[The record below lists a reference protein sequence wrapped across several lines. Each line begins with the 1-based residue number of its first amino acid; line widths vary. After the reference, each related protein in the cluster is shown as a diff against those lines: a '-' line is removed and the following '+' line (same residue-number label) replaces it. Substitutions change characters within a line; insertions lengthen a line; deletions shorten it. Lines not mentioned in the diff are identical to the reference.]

1 MKTLRYFA
9 FAASI
14 LAVACAKENNEPVL
28 AEAQEMTFSASAE
41 EGYTKTGLE
50 EIENGAKVLWL
61 DTDKISVFDGANANC
76 EFATTEGGETAEFSG
91 KAVAVAEGSNWYA
104 VYPYTA
110 ANSISGTTISTTL
123 PAVQKVASNAI
134 ADGVNVTAAKS
145 ATNSFQFK
153 NLCGLIR
160 IAVPAEFSALKS
172 VTINSDKA
180 IAGEFTVDCSGEAP
194 AFASAGAD
202 AVKSVTLQKAD
213 DSAMS
218 AGNWY
223 VAAFPGTHN
232 ISIILTDNSGK
243 KVILGGNVNVS
254 VKASKIAG
262 VGKVDTDVFTH
273 TTHLVKSSD
282 DLQAAI
288 DAAAAGDRLLLAA
301 GTYKGNFTLKDGVN
315 ISGGWNADYTVCD
328 PETYKTVLDGDKKGR
343 VLTQSAAFN
352 NETVI
357 SGVGITN
364 GENSADNNGG
374 GAYVRGKCIVENC
387 EIYSNKAASTSGQG
401 GGIWADANAI
411 VRNCHIHDNY
421 AQNTGGGAVVKGQ
434 ISYCLI
440 ENNNAPD
447 NVGGGLQ
454 IHGGSAASNTC
465 GTMFNCIVRNNS
477 SKNGGGIR
485 SYNATQIANCLVVGN
500 TATSG
505 GVSGV
510 LFNVANNQNYGASIV
525 NCTVANNYDAA
536 EASSNSSGI
545 YTNMNG
551 TIKSCIIY
559 GNYSKSKAADQAVQ
573 VYINHKW
580 THFVNNA
587 YTDGGFKYKSD
598 WDTTR
603 NKDSQTIPADASIF
617 TDAANGD
624 FTLTSAATMCI
635 DKGNTSIY
643 GFMTTDLAGNN
654 RKVDTIDIGCYEYQ
668 K

>member
-104 VYPYTA
+104 VYPYNA

-123 PAVQKVASNAI
+123 PAVQKVVSNAI

-213 DSAMS
+213 DSAMT

-243 KVILGGNVNVS
+243 KVILGGNVNVT

-282 DLQAAI
+282 DLQVAINAAN
-288 DAAAAGDRLLLAA
+288 AGDRLLLAA
-301 GTYKGNFTLKDGVN
+301 GTYTGNFTLKDGVN

-343 VLTQSAAFN
+343 VLTQSSEFTN
-352 NETVI
+352 QTII
-357 SGVGITN
+357 SGLGITN
-364 GENSADNNGG
+364 GQNSANINGG
-374 GAYVRGKCIVENC
+374 GAYVRKNCIVENC
-387 EIYSNKAASTSGQG
+387 EIYNNTVTGSDNKGQG

-411 VRNCHIHDNY
+411 IRHCHIHDNF
-421 AQNTGGGAVVKGQ
+421 AKDTGGGAYVKGQ
-434 ISYCLI
+434 ISYCII

-454 IHGGSAASNTC
+454 VQAGSSANNMC

-477 SKNGGGIR
+477 SKNAGGIR
-485 SYNATQIANCLVVGN
+485 SNNKTQIANCLVYGN

-505 GVSGV
+505 GVSGI
-510 LFNVANNQNYGASIV
+510 LCNNDAPSVV
-525 NCTVANNYDAA
+525 NCTIVNNYDASSNA
-536 EASSNSSGI
+536 ENSSGLYI
-545 YTNMNG
+545 SANG
-551 TIKSCIIY
+551 TIKNCIIS
-559 GNYSKSKAADQAVQ
+559 GNYSAAKTADEAVQ
-573 VYINHKW
+573 VFINHKW
-580 THFVNNA
+580 THFQNNA
-587 YTDGGFKYKSD
+587 IREGGLKTNAE

-603 NKDSQTIPADASIF
+603 NKNPQTIPASASIF
-617 TDAANGD
+617 TDAAKGD
-624 FTLTSAATMCI
+624 FSLTSAATMCI

-643 GFMTTDLAGNN
+643 GFMTTDIAGNA

>member
-41 EGYTKTGLE
+41 DGYTKTGLE

-104 VYPYTA
+104 VYPYNA

-180 IAGEFTVDCSGEAP
+180 IAGAFTVDCSGEAP

-213 DSAMS
+213 DSAMT

-232 ISIILTDNSGK
+232 ISIVLTDNSGK

-262 VGKVDTDVFTH
+262 VGEVDTDVFTH

-288 DAAAAGDRLLLAA
+288 DAAAVGDRLLLAA

-364 GENSADNNGG
+364 GENSSDNNGG

-454 IHGGSAASNTC
+454 IHGGDAADNMC

-485 SYNATQIANCLVVGN
+485 SYKFTQVANCLVYGN
-500 TATSG
+500 TATGG
-505 GVSGV
+505 GVSGI
-510 LFNVANNQNYGASIV
+510 LCNTDAASIV
-525 NCTVANNYDAA
+525 NCTIVNNYDAA
-536 EASSNSSGI
+536 DAAENSSGI
-545 YTNMNG
+545 YINSNG
-551 TIKSCIIY
+551 TIKNCIIY
-559 GNYSKSKAADQAVQ
+559 GNYSTAKTADEAVQ
-573 VYINHKW
+573 VFINHKW
-580 THFVNNA
+580 TRIYNNA
-587 YTDGGFKYKSD
+587 FREGGLQTKSD
-598 WDTTR
+598 WDTSR
-603 NKDSQTIPADASIF
+603 NLNSQSIPASASIF
-617 TDAANGD
+617 TDTAKGD
-624 FTLTSAATMCI
+624 FSLTSAATMCI
-635 DKGNTSIY
+635 DQGNTSIY
-643 GFMTTDLAGNN
+643 GFMTTDIAGKA
-654 RKVDTIDIGCYEYQ
+654 RVVDTVDIGCYEYQ

>member
-41 EGYTKTGLE
+41 DGYTKTGLE

-104 VYPYTA
+104 VYPYNA
-110 ANSISGTTISTTL
+110 ANSISGTTISTIL

-213 DSAMS
+213 DSAMT

-232 ISIILTDNSGK
+232 ISIVLTDNSGK

-262 VGKVDTDVFTH
+262 VGEVDTDVFTH

-288 DAAAAGDRLLLAA
+288 NAAAAGDRLLLAA

-328 PETYKTVLDGDKKGR
+328 PETYKTVLDGNKAGI
-343 VLTQSAAFN
+343 VLTQSADFEN
-352 NETVI
+352 VTTI
-357 SGVGITN
+357 SELCITN
-364 GENSADNNGG
+364 GSTTGD
-374 GAYVRGKCIVENC
+374 GAGIYSRKNCNIKNC
-387 EIYSNKAASTSGQG
+387 EIYGNAAKNGA
-401 GGIWADANAI
+401 GIYQNGTGEI
-411 VRNCHIHDNY
+411 INCHIHDNISSNSAGGAY
-421 AQNTGGGAVVKGQ
+421 VKGTISNCLLENNEATSNAGGGCQLQHGKMFNCILKNNIGKNASGLRCYGNTTAANSLIVNNTCTSAGGAVVLNG
-434 ISYCLI
+434 
-440 ENNNAPD
+440 ENS
-447 NVGGGLQ
+447 
-454 IHGGSAASNTC
+454 HGH
-465 GTMFNCIVRNNS
+465 V
-477 SKNGGGIR
+477 
-485 SYNATQIANCLVVGN
+485 IANL
-500 TATSG
+500 TI
-505 GVSGV
+505 
-510 LFNVANNQNYGASIV
+510 ANNHNE
-525 NCTVANNYDAA
+525 ANGTNAC
-536 EASSNSSGI
+536 GV

-551 TIKSCIIY
+551 RIVGCIIY
-559 GNYSKSKAADQAVQ
+559 GNTIVGVETGSAPQLA
-573 VYINHKW
+573 INHKYPRLW
-580 THFVNNA
+580 NNA
-587 YTDGGFKYKSD
+587 IQTGGVNLLNSEY
-598 WDTTR
+598 DTPR
-603 NKDSQTIPADASIF
+603 NVSPTYIDFGSALF
-617 TDAANGD
+617 TNAAQGD
-624 FTLTSAATMCI
+624 FTLVSTATCI
-635 DKGNTSIY
+635 DKGETNDTDSNYADKFGDAKKVIDLLK
-643 GFMTTDLAGNN
+643 TDLAGNT
-654 RKVDTIDIGCYEYQ
+654 RVCGTEIDCGCYEYQ

>member
-28 AEAQEMTFSASAE
+28 AEAQEMTFSAAAE
-41 EGYTKTGLE
+41 DGYTKTGLE

-61 DTDKISVFDGANANC
+61 ATDKISVFDGANANC
-76 EFATTEGGETAEFSG
+76 EFSTTESGQTAEFSG
-91 KAVAVAEGSNWYA
+91 KAVAIAEGGSWYA
-104 VYPYTA
+104 VYPYNA
-110 ANSISGTTISTTL
+110 ANSINGTTISTTL
-123 PAVQKVASNAI
+123 PSVQKVASNAI

-213 DSAMS
+213 DSAMT

-232 ISIILTDNSGK
+232 ISIVLTDNSGK

-262 VGKVDTDVFTH
+262 VGEVDTDVFTH

-282 DLQAAI
+282 NLQAAI

-328 PETYKTVLDGDKKGR
+328 PKTYKTVLDGEQKGS
-343 VLTQSAAFN
+343 VIIGSTFSNTTTIEGLVIKNGKTSL
-352 NETVI
+352 NE
-357 SGVGITN
+357 
-364 GENSADNNGG
+364 
-374 GAYVRGKCIVENC
+374 
-387 EIYSNKAASTSGQG
+387 G
-401 GGIWADANAI
+401 GGIYIKENTI
-411 VRNCHIHDNY
+411 VRYCEICN
-421 AQNTGGGAVVKGQ
+421 NTA
-434 ISYCLI
+434 
-440 ENNNAPD
+440 
-447 NVGGGLQ
+447 
-454 IHGGSAASNTC
+454 T
-465 GTMFNCIVRNNS
+465 
-477 SKNGGGIR
+477 SKNGGGISQSAASCITYDCHIHDNVCTGANGAGAYVR
-485 SYNATQIANCLVVGN
+485 GTMYNCILENNSCANNGGGAQVHNGTMYNCTVRNNSANNAGGIRAYQTSTVIANCLISEN
-500 TATSG
+500 TANSG
-505 GVSGV
+505 GVSG
-510 LFNVANNQNYGASIV
+510 LSCDAGLIAAL
-525 NCTVANNYDAA
+525 NCTIVNNYDAA
-536 EASSNSSGI
+536 TASGSSSALYVKG
-545 YTNMNG
+545 NG
-551 TIKSCIIY
+551 TLKSCIVF
-559 GNYSKSKAADQAVQ
+559 GNYTASKNANEAVQ
-573 VYINHKW
+573 VYINHQYTWLK
-580 THFVNNA
+580 NNA
-587 YTDGGFKYKSD
+587 IRDGGLKLLDTYDPNSD
-598 WDTTR
+598 GRESDT
-603 NKDSQTIPADASIF
+603 QTIPAGASIF

-643 GFMTTDLAGNN
+643 GFMTTDLAGNS
-654 RKVDTIDIGCYEYQ
+654 RTVDTIDIGCYEYQ

>member
-41 EGYTKTGLE
+41 DGYTKTGLE

-104 VYPYTA
+104 VYPYNA

-180 IAGEFTVDCSGEAP
+180 IAGAFTVDCSGEAP

-213 DSAMS
+213 DSAMT

-232 ISIILTDNSGK
+232 ISIVLTDNSGK

-262 VGKVDTDVFTH
+262 VGEVDTDVFTH

-485 SYNATQIANCLVVGN
+485 SYNYTQIANCLIVGN

-505 GVSGV
+505 GVSGI
-510 LFNVANNQNYGASIV
+510 LCNNNAAAVV
-525 NCTVANNYDAA
+525 NCTIANNYDAA
-536 EASSNSSGI
+536 DAAGNSSGLYI
-545 YTNMNG
+545 NANG
-551 TIKSCIIY
+551 TIKNCIVY
-559 GNYSKSKAADQAVQ
+559 GNYSKSKVADQAVQ
-573 VYINHKW
+573 VYINNQYTWLKNNAVHANGLKK
-580 THFVNNA
+580 VNN
-587 YTDGGFKYKSD
+587 YDPNGNGRDTD
-598 WDTTR
+598 T
-603 NKDSQTIPADASIF
+603 QTIASGTSIF

-643 GFMTTDLAGNN
+643 GFMTTDLAGNS
-654 RKVDTIDIGCYEYQ
+654 RTVDTIDIGCYEYQ

>member
-76 EFATTEGGETAEFSG
+76 EFATTKGGETAEFSG

-104 VYPYTA
+104 VYPYNA

-123 PAVQKVASNAI
+123 PAVQKVVSNAI

-213 DSAMS
+213 DSAMT

-232 ISIILTDNSGK
+232 ICISLTDNNGK
-243 KVILGGNVNVS
+243 TVILGGNVNVK
-254 VKASKIAG
+254 VQASKITG
-262 VGKVDTDVFTH
+262 VGEVDTDVFTH
-273 TTHLVKSSD
+273 STVLVKAGD

-288 DAAAAGDRLLLAA
+288 NAANAGDRLLLAA
-301 GTYKGNFTLKDGVN
+301 GTYIGNFTLKDGVN
-315 ISGGWNADYTVCD
+315 ISGGWNATYTVCD
-328 PETYKTVLDGDKKGR
+328 PKTYKTVLDGDKKGIT
-343 VLTQSAAFN
+343 LNQSSNFN
-352 NETVI
+352 NPTNI
-357 SGVGITN
+357 SGLTIQNGYSTSDGGGILIRKNTTVRNCIMTDNTAGKGAGLYIREEGKAYDCIIKNNTATDKSGGVQIYKFGTLENCIVTN
-364 GENSADNNGG
+364 NTAANDGGGILLSTGGNIHNCLVINNTCNGNGASGIRVQGDAANRVINTTIANNHNTTSNTATYAVYYDNNGRL
-374 GAYVRGKCIVENC
+374 V
-387 EIYSNKAASTSGQG
+387 
-401 GGIWADANAI
+401 
-411 VRNCHIHDNY
+411 
-421 AQNTGGGAVVKGQ
+421 
-434 ISYCLI
+434 
-440 ENNNAPD
+440 
-447 NVGGGLQ
+447 
-454 IHGGSAASNTC
+454 
-465 GTMFNCIVRNNS
+465 NS
-477 SKNGGGIR
+477 
-485 SYNATQIANCLVVGN
+485 
-500 TATSG
+500 
-505 GVSGV
+505 
-510 LFNVANNQNYGASIV
+510 
-525 NCTVANNYDAA
+525 
-536 EASSNSSGI
+536 
-545 YTNMNG
+545 
-551 TIKSCIIY
+551 IIY
-559 GNYSKSKAADQAVQ
+559 GNTVANVDNPQQ
-573 VYINHKW
+573 VYINHKYPYLW
-580 THFVNNA
+580 NNA
-587 YTDGGFKYKSD
+587 VTINGIKFHAEYDTLRNCDTVNIETDIF
-598 WDTTR
+598 
-603 NKDSQTIPADASIF
+603 NDS
-617 TDAANGD
+617 ANND
-624 FTLTSAATMCI
+624 FTLKSNAVCI
-635 DKGNTSIY
+635 DKGAETSVSEYNDKFTDEKNIISNL
-643 GFMTTDLAGNN
+643 TTDLAGNN
-654 RKVDTIDIGCYEYQ
+654 RKVGTIDIGCYEYQ

>member
-41 EGYTKTGLE
+41 DGYTKTGLE

-123 PAVQKVASNAI
+123 PAVQRVASNAI

-180 IAGEFTVDCSGEAP
+180 IAGAFTVDCSGEAP

-213 DSAMS
+213 DSAMT

-232 ISIILTDNSGK
+232 ISIVLTDNSGK

-262 VGKVDTDVFTH
+262 VGEVDTDVFTH

-374 GAYVRGKCIVENC
+374 GAYVKGKCIVENC

-485 SYNATQIANCLVVGN
+485 SFNYTQIANCLIVGN

-505 GVSGV
+505 GVSGI
-510 LFNVANNQNYGASIV
+510 LCNNNAAAVV
-525 NCTVANNYDAA
+525 NCTIANNYDAA
-536 EASSNSSGI
+536 DAAGNSSGLYI
-545 YTNMNG
+545 NANG
-551 TIKSCIIY
+551 TIKNCIVY
-559 GNYSKSKAADQAVQ
+559 GNYSKSKVADQAVQ
-573 VYINHKW
+573 VYINNQYTWLKNNAVHANGLKK
-580 THFVNNA
+580 VNN
-587 YTDGGFKYKSD
+587 YDPNGNGRDTD
-598 WDTTR
+598 T
-603 NKDSQTIPADASIF
+603 QTIASGTSIF

>member
-41 EGYTKTGLE
+41 DGYTKTGLE

-91 KAVAVAEGSNWYA
+91 KAVAVDEGSNWYA
-104 VYPYTA
+104 VYPYNA

-160 IAVPAEFSALKS
+160 IAIPAEFSALKS

-180 IAGEFTVDCSGEAP
+180 IAGAFTVDCSGEAP

-213 DSAMS
+213 DSAMT

-232 ISIILTDNSGK
+232 ISIVLTDNSGK

-262 VGKVDTDVFTH
+262 VGEVDTDVFTH

-288 DAAAAGDRLLLAA
+288 DAAAVGDRLLLAA

-343 VLTQSAAFN
+343 VLTQSSEFAN
-352 NETVI
+352 KTLI
-357 SGVGITN
+357 SGLGITN
-364 GENSADNNGG
+364 GQNSADNNGG
-374 GAYVRGKCIVENC
+374 GAYVRKNCIVENC

-485 SYNATQIANCLVVGN
+485 SYNYTQIANCLIVGN

-505 GVSGV
+505 GVSGI
-510 LFNVANNQNYGASIV
+510 LCNNNAAAVV
-525 NCTVANNYDAA
+525 NCTIANNYDAA
-536 EASSNSSGI
+536 DAAGNSSGLYI
-545 YTNMNG
+545 NANG
-551 TIKSCIIY
+551 TIKNCIVY
-559 GNYSKSKAADQAVQ
+559 GNYSKSKVADQAVQ
-573 VYINHKW
+573 VYINNQYTWLKNNAVHANGLKK
-580 THFVNNA
+580 VNN
-587 YTDGGFKYKSD
+587 YDPNGNGRDTD
-598 WDTTR
+598 T
-603 NKDSQTIPADASIF
+603 QTIASGTSIF

-643 GFMTTDLAGNN
+643 GFMTTDLAGNS
-654 RKVDTIDIGCYEYQ
+654 RTVDTIDIGCYEYQ

>member
-41 EGYTKTGLE
+41 DGYTKTGLE

-91 KAVAVAEGSNWYA
+91 KAVAVDEGSSWYA
-104 VYPYTA
+104 VYPYNA

-180 IAGEFTVDCSGEAP
+180 IAGAFTVDCSGEAP
-194 AFASAGAD
+194 VFGAAGAE

-213 DSAMS
+213 DSAMT

-232 ISIILTDNSGK
+232 ISIVLTDNSGK

-262 VGKVDTDVFTH
+262 VGEVDTDVFTH

-288 DAAAAGDRLLLAA
+288 NAAAAGDRLLLAA

-328 PETYKTVLDGDKKGR
+328 PETYKTVLDGDKKGITLNQSSNFNNPTNISGLTIQNGYSTSDGGGILIRKNTTVRNCIMTDNTAGKGAGLYIREEGKAYDCIIKNNTATDKSGGVQIYKLGTLENCIVTNNTAANDGGGILLSTGGNIHNCLVINNTCNGNGASGIR
-343 VLTQSAAFN
+343 VQGSAANRVINTTIAN
-352 NETVI
+352 NHNTTSNTATYAVYY
-357 SGVGITN
+357 
-364 GENSADNNGG
+364 DNNGRL
-374 GAYVRGKCIVENC
+374 V
-387 EIYSNKAASTSGQG
+387 
-401 GGIWADANAI
+401 
-411 VRNCHIHDNY
+411 
-421 AQNTGGGAVVKGQ
+421 
-434 ISYCLI
+434 
-440 ENNNAPD
+440 
-447 NVGGGLQ
+447 
-454 IHGGSAASNTC
+454 
-465 GTMFNCIVRNNS
+465 NS
-477 SKNGGGIR
+477 
-485 SYNATQIANCLVVGN
+485 
-500 TATSG
+500 
-505 GVSGV
+505 
-510 LFNVANNQNYGASIV
+510 
-525 NCTVANNYDAA
+525 
-536 EASSNSSGI
+536 
-545 YTNMNG
+545 
-551 TIKSCIIY
+551 IIY
-559 GNYSKSKAADQAVQ
+559 GNTVANVDNPQQ
-573 VYINHKW
+573 VYINHKYPYLW
-580 THFVNNA
+580 NNA
-587 YTDGGFKYKSD
+587 VTINGIKFHAEYDTPRNCDTVNIETDIF
-598 WDTTR
+598 
-603 NKDSQTIPADASIF
+603 NDS
-617 TDAANGD
+617 ANND
-624 FTLTSAATMCI
+624 FTLKSNAVCI
-635 DKGNTSIY
+635 DKGAETSVSEYNDKFTDEKNIISNL
-643 GFMTTDLAGNN
+643 TTDLAGNN
-654 RKVDTIDIGCYEYQ
+654 RKVGTIDIGCYEYQ

>member
-41 EGYTKTGLE
+41 DGYTKTGLE
-50 EIENGAKVLWL
+50 EIKNGAKVLWL

-104 VYPYTA
+104 VYPYNA

-180 IAGEFTVDCSGEAP
+180 IAGAFTVDCSGEAP

-202 AVKSVTLQKAD
+202 AVKSVTLQRAD
-213 DSAMS
+213 DSAMT

-232 ISIILTDNSGK
+232 ISIVLTDNSGK

-262 VGKVDTDVFTH
+262 VGEVDTDVFTH
-273 TTHLVKSSD
+273 TTHLVKAGD

-288 DAAAAGDRLLLAA
+288 KAAAAGDRLLLAA

-328 PETYKTVLDGDKKGR
+328 PETYKTVLDGDKAGIT
-343 VLTQSAAFN
+343 LNQSSNFN
-352 NETVI
+352 NPTNI
-357 SGVGITN
+357 SGLTIQNGYSTGDGGGILIRKNTTVRNCIMTDNTAGKGAGLYIREEGKAYDCIIKNNTATDKSGGVQIHKFGTLENCIVTN
-364 GENSADNNGG
+364 NTAANDGGGILLSTGGNIHNCLVINNTCNGNGASGIRVQGDAANRVINTTIANNHNTTSNTATYAVYYDNNGRL
-374 GAYVRGKCIVENC
+374 V
-387 EIYSNKAASTSGQG
+387 
-401 GGIWADANAI
+401 
-411 VRNCHIHDNY
+411 
-421 AQNTGGGAVVKGQ
+421 
-434 ISYCLI
+434 
-440 ENNNAPD
+440 
-447 NVGGGLQ
+447 
-454 IHGGSAASNTC
+454 
-465 GTMFNCIVRNNS
+465 NS
-477 SKNGGGIR
+477 
-485 SYNATQIANCLVVGN
+485 
-500 TATSG
+500 
-505 GVSGV
+505 
-510 LFNVANNQNYGASIV
+510 
-525 NCTVANNYDAA
+525 
-536 EASSNSSGI
+536 
-545 YTNMNG
+545 
-551 TIKSCIIY
+551 IIY
-559 GNYSKSKAADQAVQ
+559 GNTVANVDNPQQ
-573 VYINHKW
+573 VYIDHKYPYLW
-580 THFVNNA
+580 NNA
-587 YTDGGFKYKSD
+587 VTINGIKFHAQYDTSRYCDTVNIETDIF
-598 WDTTR
+598 
-603 NKDSQTIPADASIF
+603 NDS
-617 TDAANGD
+617 ANND
-624 FTLTSAATMCI
+624 FTLKSNAVCI
-635 DKGNTSIY
+635 DKGAETSVSAYNNKFTDEKNIISNL
-643 GFMTTDLAGNN
+643 TTDLAGNN
-654 RKVDTIDIGCYEYQ
+654 RKVGTIDIGCYEYQ

>member
-76 EFATTEGGETAEFSG
+76 EFATTEDGETAEFSG

-104 VYPYTA
+104 VYPYNA

-123 PAVQKVASNAI
+123 PAVQKVVSNAI

-180 IAGEFTVDCSGEAP
+180 IAGAFTVDCSGEAP

-213 DSAMS
+213 DSAMT

-232 ISIILTDNSGK
+232 ISIVLTDNSGK

-262 VGKVDTDVFTH
+262 VGEVDTDVFTH

-288 DAAAAGDRLLLAA
+288 NAAAAGDRLLLAA

-485 SYNATQIANCLVVGN
+485 SYNYTQIANCLIVGN

-505 GVSGV
+505 GVSGI
-510 LFNVANNQNYGASIV
+510 LCNNNAAAVV
-525 NCTVANNYDAA
+525 NCTIANNYDAA
-536 EASSNSSGI
+536 DAAGNSSGLYI
-545 YTNMNG
+545 NANG
-551 TIKSCIIY
+551 TIKNCIVY
-559 GNYSKSKAADQAVQ
+559 GNYSKSKVADQAVQ
-573 VYINHKW
+573 VYINNQYTWLKNNAVHANGLKK
-580 THFVNNA
+580 VNN
-587 YTDGGFKYKSD
+587 YDPNGNGRDTD
-598 WDTTR
+598 T
-603 NKDSQTIPADASIF
+603 QTIASGTSIF

-643 GFMTTDLAGNN
+643 GFMTTDLAGNS
-654 RKVDTIDIGCYEYQ
+654 RTVDTIDIGCYEYQ

>member
-104 VYPYTA
+104 VYPYNA

-180 IAGEFTVDCSGEAP
+180 IAGAFTVDCSGEAP

-213 DSAMS
+213 DSAMT

-232 ISIILTDNSGK
+232 ISIVLTDNSGK

-262 VGKVDTDVFTH
+262 VGEVDTDVFTH

-288 DAAAAGDRLLLAA
+288 DAAAVGDRLLLAA

-485 SYNATQIANCLVVGN
+485 SYNYTQIANCLIVGN

-505 GVSGV
+505 GVSGI
-510 LFNVANNQNYGASIV
+510 LCNNNAAAVV
-525 NCTVANNYDAA
+525 NCTIANNYDAA
-536 EASSNSSGI
+536 DAAGNSSGLYI
-545 YTNMNG
+545 NANG
-551 TIKSCIIY
+551 TIKNCIVY
-559 GNYSKSKAADQAVQ
+559 GNYSKSKVADQAVQ
-573 VYINHKW
+573 VYINNQYTWLKNNAVHANGLKK
-580 THFVNNA
+580 VNN
-587 YTDGGFKYKSD
+587 YDPNGNGRDTD
-598 WDTTR
+598 T
-603 NKDSQTIPADASIF
+603 QTIASGTSIF

-643 GFMTTDLAGNN
+643 GFMTTDLAGNS
-654 RKVDTIDIGCYEYQ
+654 RTVDTIDIGCYEYQ

>member
-1 MKTLRYFA
+1 MDDSRRPTL
-9 FAASI
+9 I
-14 LAVACAKENNEPVL
+14 ICN
-28 AEAQEMTFSASAE
+28 
-41 EGYTKTGLE
+41 
-50 EIENGAKVLWL
+50 
-61 DTDKISVFDGANANC
+61 GANANC

-91 KAVAVAEGSNWYA
+91 KAVAVDEGSNWYA
-104 VYPYTA
+104 VYPYNA

-180 IAGEFTVDCSGEAP
+180 IAGAFTVDCSGEAP

-213 DSAMS
+213 DSAMT

-232 ISIILTDNSGK
+232 ISIVLTDNSGK
-243 KVILGGNVNVS
+243 KVILGGNVKVS

-262 VGKVDTDVFTH
+262 VGEVDTDVFTH

-288 DAAAAGDRLLLAA
+288 NAAAAGDRLLLAA

-485 SYNATQIANCLVVGN
+485 SYNYTQIANCLIVGN

-505 GVSGV
+505 GVSGI
-510 LFNVANNQNYGASIV
+510 LCNNNAAAVV
-525 NCTVANNYDAA
+525 NCTIANNYDAA
-536 EASSNSSGI
+536 DAAGNSSGLYI
-545 YTNMNG
+545 NANG
-551 TIKSCIIY
+551 TIKNCIVY
-559 GNYSKSKAADQAVQ
+559 GNYSKSKVADQAVQ
-573 VYINHKW
+573 VYINNQYTWLKNNAVHANGLKK
-580 THFVNNA
+580 VNN
-587 YTDGGFKYKSD
+587 YDPNGNGRDTD
-598 WDTTR
+598 T
-603 NKDSQTIPADASIF
+603 QTIASGTSIF

-643 GFMTTDLAGNN
+643 GFMTTDLAGNS
-654 RKVDTIDIGCYEYQ
+654 RTVDTIDIGCYEYQ

>member
-28 AEAQEMTFSASAE
+28 AEVQEMTFSASAE
-41 EGYTKTGLE
+41 DGYTKTGLE

-91 KAVAVAEGSNWYA
+91 KAVAVAEGSSWYA
-104 VYPYTA
+104 IYPYNA

-180 IAGEFTVDCSGEAP
+180 IAGAFTVDCSGEAP

-213 DSAMS
+213 DSAMT

-232 ISIILTDNSGK
+232 ISIVLTDNSGK

-262 VGKVDTDVFTH
+262 VGEVDTDVFTH

-288 DAAAAGDRLLLAA
+288 DAAAVGDRLLLAA

-315 ISGGWNADYTVCD
+315 ISGGWNADYTICD

-485 SYNATQIANCLVVGN
+485 SYNYTQIANCLIVGN

-505 GVSGV
+505 GVSGI
-510 LFNVANNQNYGASIV
+510 LCNNNAAAVV
-525 NCTVANNYDAA
+525 NCTIANNYDAA
-536 EASSNSSGI
+536 DAAGNSSGLYI
-545 YTNMNG
+545 NANG
-551 TIKSCIIY
+551 PIKNCIVY
-559 GNYSKSKAADQAVQ
+559 GNYSKSKVADQAVQ
-573 VYINHKW
+573 VYINNQYTWLKNNAVHANGLKK
-580 THFVNNA
+580 VNN
-587 YTDGGFKYKSD
+587 YDPNGNGRDTD
-598 WDTTR
+598 T
-603 NKDSQTIPADASIF
+603 QTIASGTSIF

-643 GFMTTDLAGNN
+643 GFMTTDLAGNS
-654 RKVDTIDIGCYEYQ
+654 RTVDTIDIGCYEYQ

>member
-104 VYPYTA
+104 VYPYNA

-213 DSAMS
+213 DSAMT

-232 ISIILTDNSGK
+232 ISIVLTDNSGK

-262 VGKVDTDVFTH
+262 VGEVDTDVFTH

-288 DAAAAGDRLLLAA
+288 NAAAAGDRLLLAV

-328 PETYKTVLDGDKKGR
+328 PETYKTVLDGNKAGIT
-343 VLTQSAAFN
+343 LNQSSNFN
-352 NETVI
+352 NPTNI
-357 SGVGITN
+357 SGLTIQNGYSTGDGGGILIRKNTTVRNCIMTDNTAGKGAGLYIREEGKAYDCIIKNNTATDKSGGVQIHKLGTLENCIVTN
-364 GENSADNNGG
+364 NTAANDGGGILLSTGGNIHNCLVINNTCNGNGASGIRVQGNAANRVINTTIANNHNTTSNTATYAVYYDNNGRL
-374 GAYVRGKCIVENC
+374 V
-387 EIYSNKAASTSGQG
+387 
-401 GGIWADANAI
+401 
-411 VRNCHIHDNY
+411 
-421 AQNTGGGAVVKGQ
+421 
-434 ISYCLI
+434 
-440 ENNNAPD
+440 
-447 NVGGGLQ
+447 
-454 IHGGSAASNTC
+454 
-465 GTMFNCIVRNNS
+465 NS
-477 SKNGGGIR
+477 
-485 SYNATQIANCLVVGN
+485 
-500 TATSG
+500 
-505 GVSGV
+505 
-510 LFNVANNQNYGASIV
+510 
-525 NCTVANNYDAA
+525 
-536 EASSNSSGI
+536 
-545 YTNMNG
+545 
-551 TIKSCIIY
+551 IIY
-559 GNYSKSKAADQAVQ
+559 GNTVANVDNPQQ
-573 VYINHKW
+573 VYINHYYPYLW
-580 THFVNNA
+580 NNA
-587 YTDGGFKYKSD
+587 VTINGIKFHAEYDTQRNCDTVNIETDIF
-598 WDTTR
+598 
-603 NKDSQTIPADASIF
+603 NDS
-617 TDAANGD
+617 ANND
-624 FTLTSAATMCI
+624 FTLKSNAVCI
-635 DKGNTSIY
+635 DKGAETSVSAYNDKFTDEKNIISNL
-643 GFMTTDLAGNN
+643 TTDLAGNN

>member
-104 VYPYTA
+104 VYPYNA

-180 IAGEFTVDCSGEAP
+180 IAGAFTVDCSGEAP

-213 DSAMS
+213 DSAMT

-232 ISIILTDNSGK
+232 ISIVLTDNSGK

-262 VGKVDTDVFTH
+262 VGEVDTDVFTH

-485 SYNATQIANCLVVGN
+485 SYNYTQIANCLIVGN

-505 GVSGV
+505 GVSGI
-510 LFNVANNQNYGASIV
+510 LCNNNAAAVV
-525 NCTVANNYDAA
+525 NCTIANNYDAA
-536 EASSNSSGI
+536 DAAGNSSGLYI
-545 YTNMNG
+545 NANG
-551 TIKSCIIY
+551 TIKNCIVY
-559 GNYSKSKAADQAVQ
+559 GNYSKSKVADQAVQ
-573 VYINHKW
+573 VYINNQYTWLKNNAVHANGLKK
-580 THFVNNA
+580 VNN
-587 YTDGGFKYKSD
+587 YDPNGNGRDTD
-598 WDTTR
+598 T
-603 NKDSQTIPADASIF
+603 QTIASGTSIF

-643 GFMTTDLAGNN
+643 GFMTTDLAGNS
-654 RKVDTIDIGCYEYQ
+654 RTVDTIDIGCYEYQ